1 MSDALRTKVVYLALA
16 IGCVLSLSSLTVWVL
31 RAEFGTA
38 GASFLSAGCLLIGLS
53 VFTRA
58 SIQAGPLKAEFESDA
73 NKRFAAIATTD
84 VEMEKA
90 VREALAAE
98 GAAAQDPDELA
109 SSVLRE
115 VRSRAFLTLDTRPFL
130 GAQGREVRAPYS
142 DFESIGLFL
151 RYAWFAMEGGL
162 HGHSYTK
169 SWFIKDLSSG
179 HIFRDI
185 GSRYAREELGT
196 EWDERSLS
204 EVGIAPGMSIGV
216 VPASAL

>member
-151 RYAWFAMEGGL
+151 RYAWFAMEG
-162 HGHSYTK
+162 S
-169 SWFIKDLSSG
+169 
-179 HIFRDI
+179 
-185 GSRYAREELGT
+185 
-196 EWDERSLS
+196 
-204 EVGIAPGMSIGV
+204 V
-216 VPASAL
+216 VPQRPAGVGGSALRRPWGPPGRHLTSVSHHAARRSACEDRLCDAWRPCRSPIEGC